1 MTVEIAKVPTHLAAG
16 LHRTIWVP
24 ATNGIADIHKPT
36 VAELEKDGN
45 IDLSIYLG
53 SHDAFNLD
61 HSQETFNDEREAY
74 AVAGKINGMEKYE
87 NGKLHV
93 IDNTN
98 TKDATQYNE
107 AIKALTKGAR
117 GFFVR
122 RRGKKASE
130 EFAAGDV
137 VSVFPA
143 TIGLKTAFKDNRQMS
158 LINFAADPSSSDEES
173 VVVAAA
179 GVTTT
184 SSAVVSSSPQQ

>member
-24 ATNGIADIHKPT
+24 ASNGIADIHKPT
-36 VAELEKDGN
+36 VAELEKAGN

-98 TKDATQYNE
+98 TKDSEKYNE
-107 AIKALTKGAR
+107 AIKTLTKGAR

-130 EFAAGDV
+130 EFVAGDV

-173 VVVAAA
+173 VVVDSASVVPA
-179 GVTTT
+179 
-184 SSAVVSSSPQQ
+184 SSTVVSNSAQ

>member
-24 ATNGIADIHKPT
+24 ASNGIADIHKPT
-36 VAELEKDGN
+36 VAELEKPGN

-98 TKDATQYNE
+98 TKDSEQYNE
-107 AIKALTKGAR
+107 AIKKLTKGAR

-130 EFAAGDV
+130 EFVAGDV

-173 VVVAAA
+173 VVVDSASA
-179 GVTTT
+179 VST
-184 SSAVVSSSPQQ
+184 SSTVVSNPAQ

>member
-1 MTVEIAKVPTHLAAG
+1 MTVTIAKVPTHLAAG

-36 VAELEKDGN
+36 VAELEKSGN

-98 TKDATQYNE
+98 TKDAEQYNE

-122 RRGKKASE
+122 RRGKKVTE
-130 EFAAGDV
+130 EFAAGDI

-143 TIGLKTAFKDNRQMS
+143 TIGLRTAFKDNRQMS

-173 VVVAAA
+173 VVVASEAA
-179 GVTTT
+179 SGVPG
-184 SSAVVSSSPQQ
+184 VGH

>member
-1 MTVEIAKVPTHLAAG
+1 
-16 LHRTIWVP
+16 P
-24 ATNGIADIHKPT
+24 ASNGIADIHKPT
-36 VAELEKDGN
+36 VAELEKAGN

-53 SHDAFNLD
+53 SHDAFSLD

-98 TKDATQYNE
+98 TKDAEKYNE
-107 AIKALTKGAR
+107 AIKTLTKGAR

-130 EFAAGDV
+130 EFVAGDV

-173 VVVAAA
+173 VVVDSA
-179 GVTTT
+179 
-184 SSAVVSSSPQQ
+184 SAVPASSTVVSNSAQ

>member
-24 ATNGIADIHKPT
+24 ASNGIADIHKPT
-36 VAELEKDGN
+36 VAELEKAGN

-98 TKDATQYNE
+98 TKDSEKYNE
-107 AIKALTKGAR
+107 AIKTLTKGAR

-130 EFAAGDV
+130 EFVAGDV

-173 VVVAAA
+173 VVVDSA
-179 GVTTT
+179 
-184 SSAVVSSSPQQ
+184 SAVPASSTVVSNSAQ